1 MKLSGYIQF
10 PVNFCMGKVL
20 ISGLE
25 LKTGNWSFPEESTI
39 FPCNIFLRFLFFRF
53 ELPTGNWND
62 DLALVHGQLYTT
74 PKFHSNPSYSL
85 WGEEGSTLKKP
96 HLMEWLLFGDDL
108 VPTFFHFMNS
118 PIPNRISRSPRCVAL
133 TNVGTIKCSSNELN
147 SSLAPFL
154 SFILINNFVMIFL
167 RIIRSK
173 TP

>member
-10 PVNFCMGKVL
+10 PVNFCMGKFL

-39 FPCNIFLRFLFFRF
+39 VPCNIFLRFLFFRF

-85 WGEEGSTLKKP
+85 WGEEGSNLKKTASKINIIMAWLCYFLTRVLRLGVVP
-96 HLMEWLLFGDDL
+96 VPYMIVFQQTIWLLSWSVDQRL
-108 VPTFFHFMNS
+108 R
-118 PIPNRISRSPRCVAL
+118 NRTIWYHLLYLLGHCWAL
-133 TNVGTIKCSSNELN
+133 HHDE
-147 SSLAPFL
+147 
-154 SFILINNFVMIFL
+154 
-167 RIIRSK
+167 
-173 TP
+173 

>member
-62 DLALVHGQLYTT
+62 DLALVQGQLYTT

-85 WGEEGSTLKKP
+85 WGEEGSTLKKR
-96 HLMEWLLFGDDL
+96 LLSWDL
-108 VPTFFHFMNS
+108 VWWLSRNS
-118 PIPNRISRSPRCVAL
+118 RPFDCPRDLCKSHKIIKRKLKLKIRYSKWCQVK
-133 TNVGTIKCSSNELN
+133 NV
-147 SSLAPFL
+147 
-154 SFILINNFVMIFL
+154 
-167 RIIRSK
+167 IIYVIIHHW
-173 TP
+173 